1 MEHSLGYNLGMLVGV
16 LAGALVGVGIIALLF
31 KLKVMDLTFD
41 ERQERARGQAYKYGF
56 WTLLTCLL
64 LYGFSDMV
72 LGRWCDVIT
81 GVMLCVAVAM
91 VVFASVCIVK
101 DAYLGLKEKPRT
113 VRTLL
118 AELSAGQ
125 AGGRGMKNLR
135 LKSARAALDMSQQQ
149 LADAVGVSRQTINAI
164 EKGDYNPTIKLC
176 IAICKTLDKTLDE
189 LFWE

>member
-101 DAYLGLKEKPRT
+101 DAYLSLKEKPRT
-113 VRTLL
+113 VMTLL
-118 AELSAGQ
+118 AVVSVLNLAIGVMNWRHGQVVKDGILTYSAVNGICGVITLAILAVYVVNYLLAKRE
-125 AGGRGMKNLR
+125 AG
-135 LKSARAALDMSQQQ
+135 
-149 LADAVGVSRQTINAI
+149 
-164 EKGDYNPTIKLC
+164 E
-176 IAICKTLDKTLDE
+176 
-189 LFWE
+189 

>member
-1 MEHSLGYNLGMLVGV
+1 MEHSVGYLFGLVVGV
-16 LAGALVGVGIIALLF
+16 LVGVGIIALLF

-101 DAYLGLKEKPRT
+101 DAYLSLKEKPRQ
-113 VRTLL
+113 VMTLL
-118 AELSAGQ
+118 TVISILNLGIGFMNWKHGQVVKDGVLTYSAVNGICGVMILTILVVYVVNYLLAKRE
-125 AGGRGMKNLR
+125 AG
-135 LKSARAALDMSQQQ
+135 
-149 LADAVGVSRQTINAI
+149 
-164 EKGDYNPTIKLC
+164 E
-176 IAICKTLDKTLDE
+176 
-189 LFWE
+189 

>member
-56 WTLLTCLL
+56 WTLVVCLL

-101 DAYLGLKEKPRT
+101 DAYLSLKEKPRQ
-113 VRTLL
+113 VMTLL
-118 AELSAGQ
+118 TVISILNLGIGFMNWKHGQVVKDGVLSYSAVNGICGVMILTILVVYVVNYLLAKREAG
-125 AGGRGMKNLR
+125 
-135 LKSARAALDMSQQQ
+135 
-149 LADAVGVSRQTINAI
+149 
-164 EKGDYNPTIKLC
+164 E
-176 IAICKTLDKTLDE
+176 
-189 LFWE
+189 